1 VRSTQENFTK
11 NLLRQNTKI
20 DGLKVDTHIVVNDV
34 KKDFSERIQDMDEF
48 YQGSLKE
55 INKTIENIRSMAH
68 DSVNEK
74 EKELTNMIS
83 NSVYKMKT

>member
-1 VRSTQENFTK
+1 MRSTQENFTK